1 MEASSSSL
9 AVRIDGGNL
18 RAGFGKPGRTGPTP
32 ISQLAETG
40 ERLGCPQVFSGFLSA
55 GFPSRSTLRDN
66 TTLLT
71 QNNEEVTV
79 VQELLRHANSRITL
93 DLYAQ
98 AGMPN
103 KRLAQS
109 KLVRMVLTIGR
120 NSGLTGP

>member
-1 MEASSSSL
+1 MAGNALRADLFPRSWFEDEAALFVARWLEASLLFEDIQKRSRAIDSVAL
-9 AVRIDGGNL
+9 RIAHPFYDIGHV
-18 RAGFGKPGRTGPTP
+18 T
-32 ISQLAETG
+32 
-40 ERLGCPQVFSGFLSA
+40 V
-55 GFPSRSTLRDN
+55 

-71 QNNEEVTV
+71 QNNEEVKV

-109 KLVRMVLTIGR
+109 KLVRMVLNKGEA
-120 NSGLTGP
+120 LA